1 MKTFTEQDLINV
13 LQVNLTK
20 LLKDRDNNPWFNE
33 DLKMLIDWKEMV
45 ELLIQQPVNLQQD
58 GKVTVGF

>member
-20 LLKDRDNNPWFNE
+20 LLEDRDSNPWFKEN
-33 DLKMLIDWKEMV
+33 LKMLIDWKEMV
-45 ELLIQQPVNLQQD
+45 ELLI
-58 GKVTVGF
+58 